1 MSHNLS
7 SALPSIN
14 HTDQL
19 CPSRHSDKTT
29 RKAHHAPHHRAS
41 EQLDRTTRGNDK
53 KSIKAFASLA
63 GSLQKA
69 FADAAQV
76 DRDSGAEEIK
86 QGGLRRVGKDL
97 QKLFKGMGFSPHL
110 AKQYAGEICQAMG
123 QDDVTQLDVSLS
135 LTRTVD
141 IQATSQTTYS
151 ATGQS
156 TTQQMSTTESLQLS
170 AVQVRSFDLSLNL
183 TTGEFSIQHS
193 RSDSL
198 SISAAQST
206 NSIVSTETE
215 PAPAQSE
222 EATPVAIEEPA
233 TAQPSEPETTMEM
246 EPTVTG
252 QPDAGGAIQ
261 IEANSLLLQLSRT
274 IAQSALLKTQP
285 VESITNDQAQETTP
299 EDQAVARLENFVQLQ
314 FSASQTVTG
323 LFESMT
329 TISNLR
335 VESQDDQQYLYFTAA
350 AVAPV
355 GLTVTAENGETTTV
369 YPREDG
375 RVASFSDTPIE
386 FSA

>member
-1 MSHNLS
+1 MSQNFS

-19 CPSRHSDKTT
+19 CPSRHSGKNI

-41 EQLDRTTRGNDK
+41 EQLDKTTRANDK
-53 KSIKAFASLA
+53 KSVKAFTSLA

-69 FADAAQV
+69 FADAVKV

-97 QKLFKGMGFSPHL
+97 QKLFKGMGFPPQL

-135 LTRTVD
+135 LTRTMD

-156 TTQQMSTTESLQLS
+156 TTEQISATESLQLS

-193 RSDSL
+193 SSDSL
-198 SISAAQST
+198 SISAAQSIS
-206 NSIVSTETE
+206 SIVSVETD
-215 PAPAQSE
+215 PATAQNQ
-222 EATPVAIEEPA
+222 AAAPVAVEEPA
-233 TAQPSEPETTMEM
+233 TAQPPEPETTTEA
-246 EPTVTG
+246 EPTATE
-252 QPDAGGAIQ
+252 QPDAGGPVQ
-261 IEANSLLLQLSRT
+261 IETNSLLLQLSRT
-274 IAQSALLKTQP
+274 FAQSALLKTQP
-285 VESITNDQAQETTP
+285 VDSITNDQAQETTP
-299 EDQAVARLENFVQLQ
+299 EDQAVTRLENFIQLQ
-314 FSASQTVTG
+314 FSTSQTVTG

-355 GLTVTAENGETTTV
+355 GLRVTAENGETTSI

-375 RVASFSDTPIE
+375 RVASFNDTPVE

>member
-19 CPSRHSDKTT
+19 CPSRHSDKNT

-41 EQLDRTTRGNDK
+41 EQLDRTTRVNDK
-53 KSIKAFASLA
+53 KSVKAFASLA

-69 FADAAQV
+69 FADAVQV

-110 AKQYAGEICQAMG
+110 AKQYAGKICQAMG

-156 TTQQMSTTESLQLS
+156 TTEQISATESLQLS

-193 RSDSL
+193 SSDSL
-198 SISAAQST
+198 SISVAQST
-206 NSIVSTETE
+206 SSIVSAET
-215 PAPAQSE
+215 APAQSE
-222 EATPVAIEEPA
+222 AATPVAVEEPA
-233 TAQPSEPETTMEM
+233 TAQPSEPETTMEP
-246 EPTVTG
+246 EPTATE
-252 QPDAGGAIQ
+252 QPDAGDAIQ

-299 EDQAVARLENFVQLQ
+299 EDQAVARLENFIQLQ

-375 RVASFSDTPIE
+375 RVASFSDTPVE
-386 FSA
+386 FTA